1 MFTVGQTVRGNKAT
15 GALFYALL
23 LVVATNNDDREF
35 DLQVVEHPDEDQ
47 VGELWEDEN
56 MGDYELVSSPS
67 VTYSV
72 GSFPSVSK
80 SITNPTVSSPT
91 DLLAL
96 GLI

>member
-1 MFTVGQTVRGNKAT
+1 MFTVGQTVRGTKST
-15 GALFYALL
+15 GALFYALF
-23 LVVATNNDDREF
+23 LVVAVYNEDREF
-35 DLQVVEHPDEDQ
+35 DLEVVEHPDEDM
-47 VGELWEDEN
+47 VGELWEEEPMDL
-56 MGDYELVSSPS
+56 YELVSSPS